1 LIYRRASKGRASA
14 VVSVTSQRYLEGMSY
29 VGRKERIVS
38 ATEARARLGE
48 ILSSAARGRAVVIR
62 RRGGRDTVL
71 LDADEYRRLL
81 DPLAA
86 ALQKAGEASKRAGLD
101 RMSMAE
107 IDAEIAAARR
117 ERRSKHG
124 PGRS

>member
-1 LIYRRASKGRASA
+1 
-14 VVSVTSQRYLEGMSY
+14 MSY

-86 ALQKAGEASKRAGLD
+86 VLQKAGEASKRAGLD

-117 ERRSKHG
+117 ERRSKRG
-124 PGRS
+124 PGRFLIPISSFRQP

>member
-1 LIYRRASKGRASA
+1 VSPVLRRYPER
-14 VVSVTSQRYLEGMSY
+14 MSY
-29 VGRKERIVS
+29 VSRKERIVS
-38 ATEARARLGE
+38 ATEARARFGE

-62 RRGGRDTVL
+62 RRGGRDAVV

-81 DPLAA
+81 DPVAA
-86 ALQKAGEASKRAGLD
+86 ALQKAGEGSKRAGLD
-101 RMSMAE
+101 RMSTAE

-117 ERRSKHG
+117 ERRKRG

>member
-1 LIYRRASKGRASA
+1 
-14 VVSVTSQRYLEGMSY
+14 MSFA
-29 VGRKERIVS
+29 GRKERVVS

-48 ILSSAARGRAVVIR
+48 ILSSAARGKAVVIR

-86 ALQKAGEASKRAGLD
+86 ALQKAGESSKRAGLD

-124 PGRS
+124 PDRS

>member
-1 LIYRRASKGRASA
+1 MAARRYPES
-14 VVSVTSQRYLEGMSY
+14 MSY

-81 DPLAA
+81 DPLSA
-86 ALQKAGEASKRAGLD
+86 ALQKAGEASRRAALD
-101 RMSMAE
+101 RVSMAE

-117 ERRSKHG
+117 ERRGKHG
-124 PGRS
+124 SGRS